1 MSKGKRL
8 IDIVFDKHEDL
19 LYEDERAMALTHY
32 VMAERCLQVE
42 MADIFNEYKEG
53 DYSTLTYILEGGF
66 KGFHNM
72 EPSEL
77 ITEYKDI
84 EDKWYDWYEAEQLYT
99 SVYEDDPI
107 NKIEKVI

>member
-1 MSKGKRL
+1 MGTRL
-8 IDIVFDKHEDL
+8 KDIIFDKHDDL
-19 LYEDERAMALTHY
+19 LYEDERAMNLTHY

-42 MADIFNEYKEG
+42 MAQIYDDYKCG
-53 DYSTLTYILEGGF
+53 DYDVITSILENGF
-66 KGFHNM
+66 KGYHNM

-107 NKIEKVI
+107 NNIEKVI

>member
-1 MSKGKRL
+1 MGTRL
-8 IDIVFDKHEDL
+8 KDIIFDKHDDL

-32 VMAERCLQVE
+32 VMAERCLQTE
-42 MADIFNEYKEG
+42 LTAIFLNGKEG

-107 NKIEKVI
+107 NNIEKVI